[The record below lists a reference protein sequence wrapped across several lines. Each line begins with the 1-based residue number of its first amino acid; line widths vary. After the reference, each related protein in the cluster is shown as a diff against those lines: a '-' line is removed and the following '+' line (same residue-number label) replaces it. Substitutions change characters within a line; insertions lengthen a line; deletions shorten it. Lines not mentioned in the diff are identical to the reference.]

1 MFSGLYSDA
10 SDISDSFSFLD
21 KWITG
26 PSDPLQSKASAL
38 VTFCFPN
45 SSLLAPGSTAAQG
58 HEVLQGILTVD
69 SVKHYLGL
77 YKHYQSHWPMM
88 HISFN
93 PTKAYNGLVLTM
105 ICIGA
110 VYSDRLGVEEV
121 RWLME
126 VVRASVF
133 RSSQVYSVVTQ
144 GTHQANDANHPIVEV
159 EEIQALVHI
168 HALFVWHGNQA
179 QRQQGRDEFWVLAKI
194 VRQYGLLQP
203 LPDRHQQHSALHQPG
218 PIYGNEVD
226 SWTWSSWIKQEER
239 SRLMFFVFLIDTSL
253 TIFFN
258 VQPQFDIYDV
268 KLPLPA
274 DDAAWEATSEEACAR
289 ALGLRGQAAQGTNY
303 AGSRRPKQ
311 LGMLEALQFLHQGGD
326 FPQRATNVFSKFIL
340 IHAIHVQIFKI
351 QRQIL
356 DINGAPSFCSSGTS
370 TPQSHNEWTPTDGN
384 TSHGSSGY
392 ATPTEG
398 LTSQFSQAHQTL
410 RQTVTALEL
419 WKQQWDADMQI
430 QYYSNQ
436 QRVGFCRDGVH
447 YYFLAKLFLRSSRR
461 EEWAAP
467 PDVRCRQIF
476 HLLKQIRTHVA
487 SDSVSKGLD
496 IGSVT
501 TIDDN
506 YGVADLTLNMKL
518 LFTPISTVP

>member
-10 SDISDSFSFLD
+10 SSISDMHSFLD
-21 KWITG
+21 NWATG
-26 PSDPLQSKASAL
+26 LSDPLQRKASAL
-38 VTFCFPN
+38 VTFCFPD
-45 SSLLAPGSTAAQG
+45 SSTLAPGSHAAQG
-58 HEVLQGILTVD
+58 HDVLKGILTANG
-69 SVKHYLGL
+69 VKHYLGL
-77 YKHYQSHWPMM
+77 YKHFQSHWPMM
-88 HISFN
+88 HFSFN
-93 PTKAYNGLVLTM
+93 PITAYDGLVLSM

-121 RWLME
+121 RWLMD
-126 VVRASVF
+126 VVQAAMF
-133 RSSQVYSVVTQ
+133 RSSQVYNIVTRSV
-144 GTHQANDANHPIVEV
+144 DANARPAAELQ
-159 EEIQALVHI
+159 EIQALVHI

-179 QRQQGRDEFWVLAKI
+179 QRQQARDGFWVLPKVA
-194 VRQYGLLQP
+194 RQFGLLQP
-203 LPDRHQQHSALHQPG
+203 LPDRHQHHSVLHQPG

-226 SWTWSSWIKQEER
+226 SWTWSSWIEQEER
-239 SRLMFFVFLIDTSL
+239 ARLAYLIFLIDAAL

-258 VQPQFDIYDV
+258 VQPQFDIYDI

-274 DDAAWEATSEEACAR
+274 DDAAWEARSEEACAR
-289 ALGLRGQAAQGTNY
+289 ALGLRGQAAQGTNS

-311 LGMLEALQFLHQGGD
+311 LGMSEALQFLHQGGD

-356 DINGAPSFCSSGTS
+356 SINGTPGRCSSGTN
-370 TPQSHNEWTPTDGN
+370 TPPSYNEWTPADGTASN
-384 TSHGSSGY
+384 GSSGY

-398 LTSQFSQAHQTL
+398 LSAQFSEAHQML

-419 WKQQWDADMQI
+419 WKQQWDVDMQI
-430 QYYSNQ
+430 QYPSNQ
-436 QRVGFCRDGVH
+436 RRMGFCRDGVH

-476 HLLKQIRTHVA
+476 GRLKQIRAHVA
-487 SDSVSKGLD
+487 SESAFKGLG
-496 IGSVT
+496 IGSIAAV
-501 TIDDN
+501 DDN
-506 YGVADLTLNMKL
+506 YGVADLTLDMKL
-518 LFTPISTVP
+518 LFTPISTTS